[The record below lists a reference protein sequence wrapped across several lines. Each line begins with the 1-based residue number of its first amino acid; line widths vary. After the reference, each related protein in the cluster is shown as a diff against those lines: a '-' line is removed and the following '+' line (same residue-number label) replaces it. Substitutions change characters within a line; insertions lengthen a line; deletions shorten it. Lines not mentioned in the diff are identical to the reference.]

1 MAKAAEDEHGALM
14 VGLSYIN
21 ATSDLD
27 EKAVL
32 VEEEGKGWRE

>member
-1 MAKAAEDEHGALM
+1 MAKTVKDKHGALM
-14 VGLSYIN
+14 VAFTYIN